1 MKTTFENLFEKH
13 IHIGLDKSILDS
25 TVESLR
31 VDKLKLQLTINLS
44 SPEKLLRE
52 NIKKAEST
60 LLNSQLGLKEITIN
74 QIKKDKLEDPSLQK
88 LIEDCAKDFPSALKA
103 LKNFS
108 AEIVGSTAKITLCGK
123 GKALLTIKGIDKKI
137 SACLSKKFGK
147 EIKTQ
152 FIETENKKA
161 KEAIADY
168 APAPKEKPK
177 E

>member
-44 SPEKLLRE
+44 SPEKLLPE

-74 QIKKDKLEDPSLQK
+74 QIKKDKRSE
-88 LIEDCAKDFPSALKA
+88 
-103 LKNFS
+103 
-108 AEIVGSTAKITLCGK
+108 AKIDISQNS
-123 GKALLTIKGIDKKI
+123 KA
-137 SACLSKKFGK
+137 
-147 EIKTQ
+147 
-152 FIETENKKA
+152 
-161 KEAIADY
+161 
-168 APAPKEKPK
+168 
-177 E
+177 